1 MVSNSPCS
9 INIFLS
15 SLWVR
20 QGAVW
25 STIHS
30 VLVSGYWFTD
40 LFFNCGQSWWS
51 CQEALLCAGLHRTEA
66 VRLHTY
72 PRLCDCNRR
81 LSHTQCVL
89 TTPWSIQPW
98 TLVESWVP
106 SLLLSCSDVWME
118 SMAEC
123 SFCLWCHRFTG
134 EIMNSSRKLRPQT
147 LQVLTLIPVVS
158 HSKDAKDLP
167 DATKQ
172 NHISLKKQRSN
183 SQTVHSPSSG
193 YALRSYPWKSHNLW
207 QGTALEE
214 ANTNWKHV
222 WLPA

>member
-1 MVSNSPCS
+1 MRSTPCCWGFVWIFTSKWLYVLLKLQWHTYCSTSFAWQCTHLLKLNTNECTAKVVSNSPCS

-158 HSKDAKDLP
+158 HSTA
-167 DATKQ
+167 
-172 NHISLKKQRSN
+172 H
-183 SQTVHSPSSG
+183 HPS
-193 YALRSYPWKSHNLW
+193 
-207 QGTALEE
+207 
-214 ANTNWKHV
+214 V
-222 WLPA
+222 C